1 MAFPTDTFTGDAGDL
16 DVMIPAIWGERMN
29 DFFRSNLVAGNFF
42 TDRSEEV
49 AAGGNIVYTPNI
61 TEISATT
68 KANATAVTLNSPT
81 ETAVT
86 LTIDQWYEAS
96 FAIEDREAAQVK
108 HSYSIQ
114 ETYARNASYAVSKQL
129 DTALTSLF
137 GSFSNTVG
145 TSTAAVADSNIRAA
159 LAYLDANDIP
169 QEDRAFFV
177 DPTVFWNQLQAIDR
191 FALAIN
197 SPVQDPVAKK
207 PMAYLYG
214 VPVYITTQIQ
224 YVSGTT
230 GRYNALA
237 HKDALHFATSPL
249 GSNSKANSVTGEG
262 GMRVQSHYTPEYL
275 STLTTADVLYGV
287 IENRDAAGVAILSQA
302 T

>member
-1 MAFPTDTFTGDAGDL
+1 MAFPTGTFTGDSGDL
-16 DVMIPAIWGERMN
+16 DVMIPAVWGEKIN
-29 DFFRSNLVAGNFF
+29 DFFRANLVAANFF
-42 TDRSEEV
+42 TNRSEEL
-49 AAGGNIVYTPNI
+49 ADGGNIVYTPNI
-61 TEISATT
+61 TEMSAASKNT
-68 KANATAVTLNSPT
+68 ATAVTLSSPT
-81 ETAVT
+81 ETSIT
-86 LTIDQWYEAS
+86 LTVDQWYECS
-96 FAIEDREAAQVK
+96 FSIEDREAAQVK
-108 HSYSIQ
+108 RSYAVQ
-114 ETYARNASYAVSKQL
+114 ETYARNAGYAVAKQL
-129 DTALTSLF
+129 DTALVTLF
-137 GSFSNTVG
+137 SGFSNTVG
-145 TSTAAVADSNIRAA
+145 ASTAAVADSDIRSAIA
-159 LAYLDANDIP
+159 TLDSANIP

-177 DPTVFWNQLQAIDR
+177 HPVVFWNQLQGIDR

-237 HKDALHFATSPL
+237 HKDAIHWATSPL
-249 GSNSKANSVTGEG
+249 GASSKG
-262 GMRVQSHYTPEYL
+262 GMVGAMGVRVQSNYIPDYL
-275 STLTTADVLYGV
+275 ATLTTADILYGV